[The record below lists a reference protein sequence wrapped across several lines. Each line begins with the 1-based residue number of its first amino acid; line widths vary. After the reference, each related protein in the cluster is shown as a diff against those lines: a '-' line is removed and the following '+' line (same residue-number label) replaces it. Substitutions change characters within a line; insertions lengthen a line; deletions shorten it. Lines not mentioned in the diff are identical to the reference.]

1 MPTMRAKMRV
11 TSVLKM
17 EGGNEKVA
25 MTCVAK
31 STSYPA
37 DGTDEDNSFA
47 KWSPSGDLS
56 ITISNPDLHGKLV
69 PGQKFYL
76 DFTEAAE

>member
-1 MPTMRAKMRV
+1 MPMSRAKMRV

-17 EGGNEKVA
+17 EGGNEKIT

-31 STSYPA
+31 SSAYPV

-47 KWSPSGDLS
+47 LWSPSGDLS
-56 ITISNPDLHGKLV
+56 ITISNPALHGKFT
-69 PGQKFYL
+69 PSKRFYI
-76 DFTEAAE
+76 DFTEAP